1 MTRRLGALAALA
13 LTIVSLAGCTID
25 RPPGA
30 EPLRYRDPVFTEVK
44 VKRDLQYGSAPD
56 AAGNPVALKLD
67 LYEPAGDRETKR
79 PALVW
84 VHGGGY
90 ANGDKAADIAPD
102 IAPVFAKLG
111 YVVVS
116 INYRMIATPCGGA
129 NIPPEC
135 TTAAINA
142 QHDAQ
147 AAVRWL
153 RANARAYRIDSAR
166 IAMGGESA
174 GAITA
179 TLTGLRPDD
188 PGDSGNPGYSSN
200 IGAFVS
206 ISGGTPNGAFASAD
220 DAPGLLFHGTADQ
233 VVPAQWSIDTPV
245 ALLHAGVP
253 AFLQL
258 QEGAGHVP
266 YTKYR
271 SLYLEQSDY
280 FLYDALDLAHAHGQ
294 PAAAARASARQLRGL
309 HERYPRFEVRRYPQ
323 YAG

>member
-1 MTRRLGALAALA
+1 MRPRLGLLLA
-13 LTIVSLAGCTID
+13 LVLVVTGLAGCTID

-30 EPLRYRDPVFTEVK
+30 EPLRYRDQVFADVTI
-44 VKRDLQYGSAPD
+44 KRDLQYGSAPD

-67 LYEPAGDRETKR
+67 LYEPTGDTETLR
-79 PALVW
+79 PALIW

-90 ANGDKAADIAPD
+90 ATGDKASGVARDIAPN
-102 IAPVFAKLG
+102 FAERG

-116 INYRMIATPCGGA
+116 INYRLIATACGGA

-135 TTAAINA
+135 GTAAINA

-153 RANARAYRIDSAR
+153 RANAGAYRIDSAR

-179 TLTGLRPDD
+179 TLAGLRSDD
-188 PGDSGNPGYSSN
+188 PGDSGNPDYSSS

-206 ISGGTPNGAFASAD
+206 ISGGAPNGAFASAG
-220 DAPGLLFHGTADQ
+220 DAPGLLFHGTADT
-233 VVPAQWSIDTPV
+233 VVPSQWSVDTAI

-266 YTKYR
+266 YVQYR
-271 SLYLEQSDY
+271 DLYLQQSDY
-280 FLYDALDLAHAHGQ
+280 FLYNALDLAHAHGQ
-294 PAAAARASARQLRGL
+294 PVAAARASARQLGKL
-309 HERYPRFEVRRYPQ
+309 HRKYPRFALRRYPQ
-323 YAG
+323 YTR

>member
-1 MTRRLGALAALA
+1 MRPRLGLLLA
-13 LTIVSLAGCTID
+13 LVLVVTGLAGCTID

-30 EPLRYRDPVFTEVK
+30 EPLRYRDQVFADVTIG
-44 VKRDLQYGSAPD
+44 RDLQYGSAPD

-67 LYEPAGDRETKR
+67 LYEPTGDTETLR
-79 PALVW
+79 PALIW

-90 ANGDKAADIAPD
+90 ATGDKASGVAPD
-102 IAPVFAKLG
+102 IAPNFAKRG

-116 INYRMIATPCGGA
+116 INYRLIANACGGA

-135 TTAAINA
+135 GIAAINA

-153 RANARAYRIDSAR
+153 RANAGAYRIDSAR

-179 TLTGLRPDD
+179 TLAGLRSDD
-188 PGDSGNPGYSSN
+188 PGDSGNPGDSSS

-206 ISGGTPNGAFASAD
+206 ISGGAPNGAFASAG
-220 DAPGLLFHGTADQ
+220 DAPGLLFHGTADT
-233 VVPAQWSIDTPV
+233 VVPSQWSIDTAI

-266 YTKYR
+266 YVQYR
-271 SLYLEQSDY
+271 DLYLQQSDY

-294 PAAAARASARQLRGL
+294 AVAAARASARQLGKL
-309 HERYPRFEVRRYPQ
+309 HRKYPRFALRRYPQ
-323 YAG
+323 YTR